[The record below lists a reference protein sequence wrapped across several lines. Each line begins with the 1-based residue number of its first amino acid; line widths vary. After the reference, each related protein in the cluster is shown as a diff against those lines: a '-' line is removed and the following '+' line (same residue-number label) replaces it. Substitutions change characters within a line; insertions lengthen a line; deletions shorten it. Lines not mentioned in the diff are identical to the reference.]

1 MGDFLSITVSVIGIF
16 LILGAV
22 MVILNDNQDSGRKV
36 AWILIIGI
44 LPVIG
49 LLLYIVFGMN
59 FRKPGFFQYRN
70 RQFLDL
76 FEERTRKTLLMK
88 KDTKHS

>member
-1 MGDFLSITVSVIGIF
+1 MTGILSITVSVIGAF
-16 LILGAV
+16 LILGAIL
-22 MVILNDNQDSGRKV
+22 VILNDNQDSGRKI

-70 RQFLDL
+70 RRFLEI
-76 FEERTRKTLLMK
+76 FEENASQETFQ
-88 KDTKHS
+88 